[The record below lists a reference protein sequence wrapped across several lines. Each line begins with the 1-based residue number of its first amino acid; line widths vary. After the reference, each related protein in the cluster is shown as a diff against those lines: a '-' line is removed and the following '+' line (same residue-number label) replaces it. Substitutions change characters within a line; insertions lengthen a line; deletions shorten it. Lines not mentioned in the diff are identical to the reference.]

1 MKTTPRRMCVAC
13 RGLFDKKDLLRV
25 VKTPE
30 GDVVLDRTGKKSG
43 RGAYVCDNEECIKRC
58 VKGKLLNKT
67 FKTFLSEEVYEKLL
81 ADYDATK
88 R

>member
-1 MKTTPRRMCVAC
+1 MKASPRRMCIAC

-30 GDVVLDRTGKKSG
+30 GEVVLDRTGKKAG
-43 RGAYVCDNEECIKRC
+43 RGAYLCDREDCMKKC
-58 VKGKLLNKT
+58 VKSKLLNKT
-67 FKTFLSEEVYEKLL
+67 FKTFLSEEVYEKLI
-81 ADYDATK
+81 ADYESQ

>member
-1 MKTTPRRMCVAC
+1 MKTMPRRMCVAC

-30 GDVVLDRTGKKSG
+30 GEIVLDRTGKRAG
-43 RGAYVCDNEECIKRC
+43 RGAYLCDREDCIKKC
-58 VKGKLLNKT
+58 VKSKLLNKT
-67 FKTFLSEEVYEKLL
+67 FKTFLSEEVYNRLVSE
-81 ADYDATK
+81 YDESK